1 MPALP
6 SSLPVRSLSRSKRL
20 GQPSSDNDT
29 LPRQGRRMFSRLSAD
44 GGTYLRRPRR
54 YFKAFGIPS
63 NLLIGTPSS
72 VPSPHA
78 YWGKKIKGRIEM
90 SKLSRRSMLHASM
103 TLAAAGALARLHVV
117 NAAAKSASVWWAQGF
132 VREEDESFRRMVAEY
147 EKVSGNKIDYSVVPF
162 APLNQKVISALTSGD
177 VPDLISV
184 DGSDR
189 RIVP

>member
-6 SSLPVRSLSRSKRL
+6 CSLPVRSLSRSKRL

-78 YWGKKIKGRIEM
+78 CRGKEDQREDRDEQAEQTLDAARVHGVGSGRRVGTPPYRQRGCQKCERM
-90 SKLSRRSMLHASM
+90 V
-103 TLAAAGALARLHVV
+103 GPRLHPR
-117 NAAAKSASVWWAQGF
+117 G
-132 VREEDESFRRMVAEY
+132 
-147 EKVSGNKIDYSVVPF
+147 G
-162 APLNQKVISALTSGD
+162 
-177 VPDLISV
+177 
-184 DGSDR
+184 
-189 RIVP
+189 